1 MRHAIAPAQRPMN
14 REQIKQIEATFNIV
28 TMREVTV
35 TEEVKTTIRD
45 AIQEAQMKL
54 IETKQDNE
62 RIEFYKWALK

>member
-1 MRHAIAPAQRPMN
+1 MN

>member
-1 MRHAIAPAQRPMN
+1 MRNAIAPAQRPMN

-45 AIQEAQMKL
+45 AIQEAQMIL

>member
-1 MRHAIAPAQRPMN
+1 MRNAIAPAQRPMN